1 MKEDEIRPREL
12 LNDYLALSR
21 KDVDVFFP
29 EQNREQVN
37 CVGCGHPTSTLG
49 FIKQGFCYR
58 SCDSCESLFVSPRPF
73 EENFQSF
80 YEDSDSSRYWAEVF
94 FPAVAELR
102 RAKIFRPRVSALKH
116 ICQRRGVDVQT
127 IVDVGAG
134 YGIFLEEWKSDDPR
148 VEAIAIEPSVDLAEK
163 CKEKGL
169 TVKPVSLE
177 AVKSSDIQ
185 ADVAVCFEVLEHVHD
200 PFFFLKKMSELVR
213 PGGLVMIST
222 LSIDGFDLQV
232 LGCKSD
238 QISPP
243 HHINFLSCNGMK
255 ALFSRVDLQ
264 EVSVTTPGKLD
275 VDIVRS
281 AVKKNN
287 SCVDLPP
294 IVHSILS
301 DPQASSE
308 FQDFLSRNRLSSHA
322 WIVGSKRICKR

>member
-1 MKEDEIRPREL
+1 MKEDDIRPREL
-12 LNDYLALSR
+12 LSEYLALSQ
-21 KDVDVFFP
+21 KDVDIFFP
-29 EQNREQVN
+29 EQNRKQVN
-37 CVGCGHPTSTLG
+37 CVGCDHPTSTLD

-58 SCDSCESLFVSPRPF
+58 LCDSCGSLFVSPRPS

-80 YEDSDSSRYWAEVF
+80 YEDSESSRYWAEIF
-94 FPAVAELR
+94 FPAVAEPR
-102 RAKIFRPRVSALKH
+102 REKIFRPRVSALQDM
-116 ICQRRGVDVQT
+116 CQSRGVDVQT

-134 YGIFLEEWKSDDPR
+134 YGIFLEEWKRDDPN
-148 VEAIAIEPSVDLAEK
+148 VEAIAIEPSLDLAET
-163 CKEKGL
+163 CRNKGL
-169 TVKPVSLE
+169 TVKPVTLE
-177 AVKSSDIQ
+177 NVNASDIE

-200 PFFFLKKMSELVR
+200 PFVFLQKMSDLVR

-232 LGCKSD
+232 LGRKSD

-243 HHINFLSCNGMK
+243 HHINFLSCDGMK

-275 VDIVRS
+275 VDIVRG
-281 AVKKNN
+281 AVKKTN

-294 IVHSILS
+294 IIQAILS
-301 DPQASSE
+301 DPEASSD

-322 WIVGSKRICKR
+322 WIVASKRI